1 MQQDYRNLEVW
12 HDLTTKVL
20 GYPSQ
25 LGEIPKRQ
33 LLPVF
38 FNYMQETEKP
48 ELRDNPLVI
57 ETRKLILQLE
67 EAGVFTPDKQVRQ

>member
-1 MQQDYRNLEVW
+1 M
-12 HDLTTKVL
+12 TAKVL
-20 GYPSQ
+20 GYPTGLS
-25 LGEIPKRQ
+25 EIPKIH
-33 LLPVF
+33 LLPIF

-67 EAGVFTPDKQVRQ
+67 EAGVFRPDRQVR